1 MAVRTVLLLG
11 GTGEARELA
20 AALVG
25 HVRVISSLA
34 GRVKEPRLP
43 PGEVRIGGFGGV
55 NGFRQWIAD
64 HKIDVVVDATHPF
77 AARMT
82 QTAAT
87 VTKELGIPFL
97 VLRRPGWS
105 QRPGDDWRWVDNTAE
120 AARSLN
126 EDRVFLTTGREELSE
141 FAHLDNW
148 FLVRSVEPPEP
159 PTPRRMHV
167 LLDRGPF
174 TVDNEKRLMVEH
186 GINVL
191 VTKDSGGDMTAA
203 KLTAAR
209 ELHVPV
215 VIIRRPALPDVDEVA
230 DVEAVVR
237 WLGIGGV

>member
-1 MAVRTVLLLG
+1 M
-11 GTGEARELA
+11 LA
-20 AALVG
+20 TALVG

-43 PGEVRIGGFGGV
+43 PGEVRIGGFGGPD
-55 NGFRQWIAD
+55 GFRQWVLD
-64 HKIDVVVDATHPF
+64 HPVDAVVDATHPF

-87 VTKELGIPFL
+87 VTRELGIPFL
-97 VLRRPGWS
+97 VLRRPGWA
-105 QRPGDDWRWVDNTAE
+105 QQPGDDWRWVGNTAE
-120 AARSLN
+120 AARSLK
-126 EDRVFLTTGREELSE
+126 EDRVFLTTGREELNE
-141 FAHLDNW
+141 FAHLGNW
-148 FLVRSVEPPEP
+148 FLVRSVEPPKP

-174 TVDNEKRLMVEH
+174 TVDNEERLMVEH

-209 ELHVPV
+209 ELHIPV
-215 VIIRRPALPDVDEVA
+215 VIIRRPALPDVKDVA
-230 DVEAVVR
+230 DVEEVVR

>member
-1 MAVRTVLLLG
+1 VRTVLLLG

-20 AALVG
+20 TALVR

-55 NGFRQWIAD
+55 DGFRQWVLD
-64 HKIDVVVDATHPF
+64 HDIDAVVDATHPF

-87 VTKELGIPFL
+87 VTKELGVPFL
-97 VLRRPGWS
+97 VLRRPGWTQQS
-105 QRPGDDWRWVDNTAE
+105 GDDWRWVDTITE
-120 AARSLN
+120 AARNLK
-126 EDRVFLTTGREELSE
+126 EGRVFLTTGREELGE
-141 FAHLDNW
+141 FAHLGNW

-159 PTPRRMHV
+159 PAPRRMHV

-174 TVDNEKRLMVEH
+174 TVENEKRLMVEH
-186 GINVL
+186 RIDVL

-203 KLTAAR
+203 KLAAAR

-215 VIIRRPALPDVDEVA
+215 VIVRRPELPDVESVE
-230 DVEAVVR
+230 DVEGVLT
-237 WLGIGGV
+237 WLGTGGV